1 MAGMKY
7 CNCAFVGIY
16 KRTPLHVIMRL
27 LIQYE
32 SQNMT
37 HIAHLI
43 EIPCVAYLD
52 FVAGIQAYGL
62 AMFLLAT
69 LLDQQTRALLHIIAL
84 SSNV

>member
-1 MAGMKY
+1 MLPY
-7 CNCAFVGIY
+7 CAFIALY

-27 LIQYE
+27 LIRYE
-32 SQNMT
+32 SHNMT

-43 EIPCVAYLD
+43 EIPCVAYHD
-52 FVAGIQAYGL
+52 FVAGFQASGL

-69 LLDQQTRALLHIIAL
+69 LLDQQTRALLHITAL